1 MTDDERDERY
11 MRAVGNQRGL
21 SVQLL
26 RELSQQPLEDWQYA
40 LVDEAMKE
48 LAPFELKEE
57 RESLTEQER
66 VLATLDRLWDRLGWS
81 RPQLL

>member
-11 MRAVGNQRGL
+11 MRAVANQRGL
-21 SVQLL
+21 CVELL

-40 LVDEAMKE
+40 LLDEAMKE

-57 RESLTEQER
+57 REGLTEQER

-81 RPQLL
+81 RPQLQ

>member
-11 MRAVGNQRGL
+11 MRAVGNQRSL

-40 LVDEAMKE
+40 LLDEAMKE

>member
-40 LVDEAMKE
+40 LLDEAMKE

-66 VLATLDRLWDRLGWS
+66 VLARA
-81 RPQLL
+81 RPVAT

>member
-11 MRAVGNQRGL
+11 MRAVANQRGL
-21 SVQLL
+21 SVELL

-40 LVDEAMKE
+40 LLNEAMKE

-57 RESLTEQER
+57 REGPTEQER

-81 RPQLL
+81 RPQLQ

>member
-40 LVDEAMKE
+40 LLDEAMKE